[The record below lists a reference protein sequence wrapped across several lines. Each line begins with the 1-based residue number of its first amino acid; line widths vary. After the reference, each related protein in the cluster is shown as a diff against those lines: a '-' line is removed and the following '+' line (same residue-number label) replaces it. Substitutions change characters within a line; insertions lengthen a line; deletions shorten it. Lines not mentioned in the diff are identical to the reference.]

1 MDSLL
6 RQWLVSKKIIVN
18 LKAKSKPAFRFYFK
32 VMKTIGIITVV
43 ILLSFGFSKN
53 VTKVKITNKSEVT
66 IKGKSN
72 VNSFECKYNSD
83 FIENDLQVSIARNNN
98 KILLDGAKIAIKS
111 TGFDCAHKMI
121 TKDFKSILKADE
133 YPHIVINVKEI
144 NTAKENITA
153 KLNVKIAG
161 VEKEYLV
168 PVIFNSNKN
177 NVKGLLKLNI
187 KDFKLKS
194 PKKLLG
200 MVVVNDNVDIN
211 FNLFLQY

>member
-1 MDSLL
+1 
-6 RQWLVSKKIIVN
+6 
-18 LKAKSKPAFRFYFK
+18 
-32 VMKTIGIITVV
+32 MKTIGVLAVI

-53 VTKVKITNKSEVT
+53 QTKVKITNKSEVS

-72 VNSFECKYNSD
+72 VNSFECKYDSD
-83 FIENDLQVSIARNNN
+83 FIENDLQISITRNNN
-98 KILLDGAKIAIKS
+98 KILLEGAKLSIKS

-121 TKDFKSILKADE
+121 TKDFKTILKADD

-144 NTAKENITA
+144 STTKENIAA
-153 KLNVKIAG
+153 KLNVTIAG
-161 VEKEYLV
+161 IDKEYLV
-168 PVIFNSNKN
+168 PVSYNQNTN
-177 NVKGLLKLNI
+177 NVKGQLRLDI

-200 MVVVNDNVDIN
+200 MIVVNDKVDIN

>member
-1 MDSLL
+1 
-6 RQWLVSKKIIVN
+6 
-18 LKAKSKPAFRFYFK
+18 
-32 VMKTIGIITVV
+32 MKTIGILAVI

-53 VTKVKITNKSEVT
+53 QTKVKITNKSEVS

-72 VNSFECKYNSD
+72 VNSFECKYDSD
-83 FIENDLQVSIARNNN
+83 FIENDLQISITRNNN
-98 KILLDGAKIAIKS
+98 KILLEGAKLSIKS

-168 PVIFNSNKN
+168 PVIFNSNTN

>member
-1 MDSLL
+1 
-6 RQWLVSKKIIVN
+6 
-18 LKAKSKPAFRFYFK
+18 
-32 VMKTIGIITVV
+32 MKTIGIITVV

-83 FIENDLQVSIARNNN
+83 FIENDLQVSIARNNS

-168 PVIFNSNKN
+168 PVIFNSNTN

>member
-1 MDSLL
+1 
-6 RQWLVSKKIIVN
+6 
-18 LKAKSKPAFRFYFK
+18 
-32 VMKTIGIITVV
+32 MKTVSIIAVI

-53 VTKVKITNKSEVT
+53 QTKVKITNKSEVS

-72 VNSFECKYNSD
+72 VNSFECKYNPN

-98 KILLDGAKIAIKS
+98 KILLEGAKLSIKS

-121 TKDFKSILKADE
+121 TKDFKTILKAEE
-133 YPHIVINVKEI
+133 YPHIVLNVKEI
-144 NTAKENITA
+144 NTIKENITA
-153 KLNVKIAG
+153 RLDVTIAG
-161 VEKEYLV
+161 IDKEYLV
-168 PVIFNSNKN
+168 PVSYNQNTN
-177 NVKGLLKLNI
+177 NVKGQLRLDI

-200 MVVVNDNVDIN
+200 MIVVNDKVDIN

>member
-1 MDSLL
+1 M
-6 RQWLVSKKIIVN
+6 
-18 LKAKSKPAFRFYFK
+18 KA
-32 VMKTIGIITVV
+32 IGIIAVL
-43 ILLSFGFSKN
+43 ILLSFGFTKN
-53 VTKVKITNKSEVT
+53 QTKVKITNKSEVT

-83 FIENDLQVSIARNNN
+83 FIENDLHVSVTRNNS
-98 KILLDGAKIAIKS
+98 KIVLDGAKIAIKS

-121 TKDFKSILKADE
+121 TKDFKSILKAEE
-133 YPHIVINVKEI
+133 YPHIVINVKELS
-144 NTAKENITA
+144 AVKENITA

-161 VEKEYLV
+161 IEREYLV
-168 PVIFNSNKN
+168 PVVYNQTTD
-177 NVKGLLKLNI
+177 NVKGQLKLNI

-200 MVVVNDNVDIN
+200 MVVVNDNVEIN

>member
-1 MDSLL
+1 
-6 RQWLVSKKIIVN
+6 
-18 LKAKSKPAFRFYFK
+18 
-32 VMKTIGIITVV
+32 MKTIGILAVI

-53 VTKVKITNKSEVT
+53 QTKVKITNKSEVS

-72 VNSFECKYNSD
+72 VNSFECKYDSD
-83 FIENDLQVSIARNNN
+83 FIENDLQISITRNNN
-98 KILLDGAKIAIKS
+98 KILLEGAKLSIKS

-121 TKDFKSILKADE
+121 TKDFKTILKADD

-144 NTAKENITA
+144 STTKENIAA
-153 KLNVKIAG
+153 KLNVTIAG
-161 VEKEYLV
+161 IDKEYLV
-168 PVIFNSNKN
+168 PVSYNQNTN
-177 NVKGLLKLNI
+177 NVKGQLKLNI

-200 MVVVNDNVDIN
+200 MIVVNDKVDIN

>member
-1 MDSLL
+1 
-6 RQWLVSKKIIVN
+6 
-18 LKAKSKPAFRFYFK
+18 
-32 VMKTIGIITVV
+32 MKTIGIITVV

-53 VTKVKITNKSEVT
+53 QTKVKITNKSEVS

-72 VNSFECKYNSD
+72 VNSFECKYDSD
-83 FIENDLQVSIARNNN
+83 FIENDLQISITRNNN
-98 KILLDGAKIAIKS
+98 KILLEGAKLSIKS

-121 TKDFKSILKADE
+121 TKDFKTILKADD

-144 NTAKENITA
+144 STTKENIAA
-153 KLNVKIAG
+153 KLNVTIAG
-161 VEKEYLV
+161 IDKEYLV
-168 PVIFNSNKN
+168 PVSYNQNTN
-177 NVKGLLKLNI
+177 NVKGQLKLNI

-200 MVVVNDNVDIN
+200 MIVVNDKVDIN

>member
-1 MDSLL
+1 MKI
-6 RQWLVSKKIIVN
+6 VSIIAV
-18 LKAKSKPAFRFYFK
+18 F
-32 VMKTIGIITVV
+32 

-53 VTKVKITNKSEVT
+53 QTQVKITNKSEVV

-72 VNSFECKYNSD
+72 VNSFECKYDSD
-83 FIENDLQVSIARNNN
+83 FIQNDLQVSISRNNS
-98 KILLDGAKIAIKS
+98 KILLDGAKLAIKS

-121 TKDFKSILKADE
+121 TKDFKTILKADE

-144 NTAKENITA
+144 NTIKENISA
-153 KLNVKIAG
+153 KINVKIAG
-161 VEKEYLV
+161 IEKEYLV
-168 PVIFNSNKN
+168 PITYNPSNG

-200 MVVVNDNVDIN
+200 MVVVNDHVEIN

>member
-1 MDSLL
+1 
-6 RQWLVSKKIIVN
+6 
-18 LKAKSKPAFRFYFK
+18 
-32 VMKTIGIITVV
+32 MKTIGIISVI

-53 VTKVKITNKSEVT
+53 QTKVKITNKSEVS

-72 VNSFECKYNSD
+72 VNSFECKYDSD
-83 FIENDLQVSIARNNN
+83 FIENDLQISIARNNN
-98 KILLDGAKIAIKS
+98 KILLEGAKIAIKS
-111 TGFDCAHKMI
+111 TGFDCAHKII
-121 TKDFKSILKADE
+121 TRDFKAILKAEE

-144 NTAKENITA
+144 NTIKENITA

-161 VEKEYLV
+161 IEREYLV
-168 PVIFNSNKN
+168 PVIFNSNTN
-177 NVKGLLKLNI
+177 NVKGQLKLNI

>member
-1 MDSLL
+1 
-6 RQWLVSKKIIVN
+6 
-18 LKAKSKPAFRFYFK
+18 
-32 VMKTIGIITVV
+32 MKTIGIITVV

-72 VNSFECKYNSD
+72 VNSFECKYNPD

-98 KILLDGAKIAIKS
+98 KIVLEGAKLSIKS
-111 TGFDCAHKMI
+111 AGFDCAHKMI
-121 TKDFKSILKADE
+121 TKDFKAILKAED

-144 NTAKENITA
+144 NTIKENITA

-161 VEKEYLV
+161 VEREYLV
-168 PVIFNSNKN
+168 PVIFNSNTN
-177 NVKGLLKLNI
+177 NVKGQLKLNI

-200 MVVVNDNVDIN
+200 MVVVNDHVDIN

>member
-1 MDSLL
+1 
-6 RQWLVSKKIIVN
+6 
-18 LKAKSKPAFRFYFK
+18 
-32 VMKTIGIITVV
+32 MKNIGIIIIL
-43 ILLSFGFSKN
+43 ILLSFGFSRN

-83 FIENDLQVSIARNNN
+83 FIENDLQVIMNKNNG
-98 KILLDGAKIAIKS
+98 KILIDGAKIAIKS
-111 TGFDCAHKMI
+111 TGFDCAHRMI
-121 TKDFKSILKADE
+121 TKDFKSILKAEE
-133 YPHIVINVKEI
+133 YPHIIINLKEI
-144 NTAKENITA
+144 NIAKENITA

-161 VEKEYLV
+161 EENDYLV
-168 PVIFNSNKN
+168 PVVYNANTN
-177 NVKGLLKLNI
+177 NVKGQLKLNI

-200 MVVVNDNVDIN
+200 MVVVNDNVEIN

>member
-1 MDSLL
+1 MKI
-6 RQWLVSKKIIVN
+6 VSIIAV
-18 LKAKSKPAFRFYFK
+18 
-32 VMKTIGIITVV
+32 I

-53 VTKVKITNKSEVT
+53 QTKVKITNKSEVS

-72 VNSFECKYNSD
+72 VNSFECKYNPD
-83 FIENDLQVSIARNNN
+83 FIENDLQVSIARNSS

-168 PVIFNSNKN
+168 PVIFNSNTN

>member
-1 MDSLL
+1 
-6 RQWLVSKKIIVN
+6 
-18 LKAKSKPAFRFYFK
+18 
-32 VMKTIGIITVV
+32 MKTISIIAVI
-43 ILLSFGFSKN
+43 ILLSFGFSTN
-53 VTKVKITNKSEVT
+53 QTKVKITNKSEVS

-72 VNSFECKYNSD
+72 VNSFECKYNPD

-98 KILLDGAKIAIKS
+98 KIVLEGAKLSIKS
-111 TGFDCAHKMI
+111 AGFDCAHKMI
-121 TKDFKSILKADE
+121 TKDFKSILKAEE
-133 YPHIVINVKEI
+133 YPHIVINVKEL
-144 NTAKENITA
+144 NAVKENITA

-161 VEKEYLV
+161 IEREYLV
-168 PVIFNSNKN
+168 PVTYNQTTD
-177 NVKGLLKLNI
+177 NVKGQLKLNI

>member
-1 MDSLL
+1 
-6 RQWLVSKKIIVN
+6 
-18 LKAKSKPAFRFYFK
+18 
-32 VMKTIGIITVV
+32 MKTISIIVV
-43 ILLSFGFSKN
+43 IIFLSFGFSKN
-53 VTKVKITNKSEVT
+53 QTKVKITNKSEVT

-72 VNSFECKYNSD
+72 VNSFECKYNPG

-98 KILLDGAKIAIKS
+98 KILLEGAKLSIKS

-121 TKDFKSILKADE
+121 TKDFKTILKAEE
-133 YPHIVINVKEI
+133 YPHIVLNVKEI
-144 NTAKENITA
+144 STIKESITA
-153 KLNVKIAG
+153 KLDVKIAG

-168 PVIFNSNKN
+168 PVIFNPNTN
-177 NVKGLLKLNI
+177 NVKGQLKLNI

-200 MVVVNDNVDIN
+200 MVVVNDNVDIH

>member
-1 MDSLL
+1 
-6 RQWLVSKKIIVN
+6 
-18 LKAKSKPAFRFYFK
+18 
-32 VMKTIGIITVV
+32 MKTIGIIAVI

-53 VTKVKITNKSEVT
+53 QTKVKITNKSEVS

-72 VNSFECKYNSD
+72 VNSFECKYDSD
-83 FIENDLQVSIARNNN
+83 FIENDLQISIARNNN
-98 KILLDGAKIAIKS
+98 KILLEGAKIAIKS

-121 TKDFKSILKADE
+121 TRDFKSILKADE

-168 PVIFNSNKN
+168 PVIFNSNTN

>member
-1 MDSLL
+1 
-6 RQWLVSKKIIVN
+6 
-18 LKAKSKPAFRFYFK
+18 
-32 VMKTIGIITVV
+32 MKTIGVITVV

-83 FIENDLQVSIARNNN
+83 FIENDLQVSIARNNS

-133 YPHIVINVKEI
+133 YPRIVINVKEV

-168 PVIFNSNKN
+168 PVIFNSNTN

>member
-1 MDSLL
+1 VKGL
-6 RQWLVSKKIIVN
+6 I
-18 LKAKSKPAFRFYFK
+18 AFHFIFK
-32 VMKTIGIITVV
+32 VMKIVSVIAVF

-53 VTKVKITNKSEVT
+53 QTKVKITNKSEVI

-72 VNSFECKYNSD
+72 INSFECKYDSD
-83 FIENDLQVSIARNNN
+83 FIQNDLQVSISKNNS
-98 KILLDGAKIAIKS
+98 KILLDGAKLAIKS

-121 TKDFKSILKADE
+121 TKDFKTILKADE

-144 NTAKENITA
+144 NTIKESISAKI
-153 KLNVKIAG
+153 NVKIAG
-161 VEKEYLV
+161 IDKEYIV
-168 PVIFNSNKN
+168 PITYNPNN
-177 NVKGLLKLNI
+177 GNVKGLLKLNI

-200 MVVVNDNVDIN
+200 MVVVNDNVEIN

>member
-1 MDSLL
+1 M
-6 RQWLVSKKIIVN
+6 
-18 LKAKSKPAFRFYFK
+18 KAIS
-32 VMKTIGIITVV
+32 ILTVF

-53 VTKVKITNKSEVT
+53 QTKVKITNKSEVT

-72 VNSFECKYNSD
+72 VNTFECKYDSEY
-83 FIENDLQVSIARNNN
+83 IENDLQVSITKNNS
-98 KILLDGAKIAIKS
+98 KIVLDGAKLAIKS

-121 TKDFKSILKADE
+121 TKDFKTILKAEE
-133 YPHIVINVKEI
+133 YPHIAINVKEI
-144 NTAKENITA
+144 NTTKENITA

-161 VEKEYLV
+161 VEKEYVV
-168 PVIFNSNKN
+168 PITYNPNN
-177 NVKGLLKLNI
+177 DNVKGLLKLNI

-200 MVVVNDNVDIN
+200 MVVVNDNVDIH

>member
-1 MDSLL
+1 
-6 RQWLVSKKIIVN
+6 
-18 LKAKSKPAFRFYFK
+18 
-32 VMKTIGIITVV
+32 MKNIGIITIL
-43 ILLSFGFSKN
+43 ILLSFGFSRN

-83 FIENDLQVSIARNNN
+83 FIENDLQVIMNKNNG
-98 KILLDGAKIAIKS
+98 KIVLDGAKIDIKS

-121 TKDFKSILKADE
+121 TKDFKSILKAEE
-133 YPHIVINVKEI
+133 YPHIVINVRELIIVKESI
-144 NTAKENITA
+144 SA

-161 VEKEYLV
+161 IEKEYMV
-168 PVIFNSNKN
+168 PVAYNQNN
-177 NVKGLLKLNI
+177 GNVKGQLKLNI

-200 MVVVNDNVDIN
+200 MVVVNDNVEIS

>member
-1 MDSLL
+1 
-6 RQWLVSKKIIVN
+6 
-18 LKAKSKPAFRFYFK
+18 
-32 VMKTIGIITVV
+32 MKTIGIISVI

-53 VTKVKITNKSEVT
+53 VTNVKITNKSEVS

-83 FIENDLQVSIARNNN
+83 FIENDLQVSIARTNN
-98 KILLDGAKIAIKS
+98 KILLEGAKLSIKS

-121 TKDFKSILKADE
+121 TKDFKTILKAED

-144 NTAKENITA
+144 NTIKENITA

-168 PVIFNSNKN
+168 PVIFNSNTN
-177 NVKGLLKLNI
+177 NVKGQLKLNI

>member
-1 MDSLL
+1 
-6 RQWLVSKKIIVN
+6 
-18 LKAKSKPAFRFYFK
+18 
-32 VMKTIGIITVV
+32 MKTIGIITVI

-53 VTKVKITNKSEVT
+53 QTKVKITNKSEVT

-168 PVIFNSNKN
+168 PVIFNSNTN

>member
-1 MDSLL
+1 
-6 RQWLVSKKIIVN
+6 
-18 LKAKSKPAFRFYFK
+18 
-32 VMKTIGIITVV
+32 MKTVSIIAVI

-53 VTKVKITNKSEVT
+53 QTKVKITNKSEVS

-72 VNSFECKYNSD
+72 VNSFECKYDSD
-83 FIENDLQVSIARNNN
+83 FIENDLQISITRNNN
-98 KILLDGAKIAIKS
+98 KILLEGAKLSIKS

-121 TKDFKSILKADE
+121 TKDFKTILKADD

-144 NTAKENITA
+144 STTKENIAA
-153 KLNVKIAG
+153 KLNVTIAG
-161 VEKEYLV
+161 IDKEYLV
-168 PVIFNSNKN
+168 PVSYNQNTN
-177 NVKGLLKLNI
+177 NVKGQLKLNI

-200 MVVVNDNVDIN
+200 MIVVNDKVDIN